1 MKHHRAYGARAALLA
16 VLTATACSDRS
27 PTGAGPDGPNPGGE
41 PGGPTMI
48 IAALTCTADRA
59 TGSIACTPASPELGA
74 ASGLIIGNQGV
85 HVQLTSSNV
94 NYNSGTGQFTF
105 DATLQNLIEQ
115 PLGTTDGTT
124 LDPSGIRVFFS
135 DMPTVIEGTGS
146 ATPVPDGFA
155 TFTAADQPYYNYPYL
170 LQQGDVSPA
179 ETWTFIVPPSAD
191 RFIFTVLVSAPVQ
204 FPTGYITL
212 NGELPGYDYGN
223 LHPSTPVGLTA
234 VIKNAV
240 GTVVAGTV
248 TFGTTDPNCAQVN
261 GAGTV
266 TGIRAAS
273 CAVTASATVPVLGTL
288 NGEILF
294 DVTGT
299 GRTWNGS
306 VSPDWSNGANWNGGY
321 TPAAVDSAIIPTGVP
336 NFPTLVAPTS
346 IGGVDVA
353 DGATLQLGAFDL
365 TASANVATGP
375 TAGSGILATSGVLVL
390 AGIGENAM
398 GRVPSVRVT
407 GDYTLNGDLN
417 VVAPGRVLGGL
428 LRNGG
433 YLLRAVTQ

>member
-1 MKHHRAYGARAALLA
+1 MKHPRAYGARAALLA
-16 VLTATACSDRS
+16 VLTATACTDRS
-27 PTGAGPDGPNPGGE
+27 PTGAAPGEANPGGE
-41 PGGPTMI
+41 PGGPTMV

-59 TGSIACTPASPELGA
+59 TGSLACAQASPEVGA

-115 PLGTTDGTT
+115 PLGTTDGVT
-124 LDPSGIRVFFS
+124 LDPSGIRIFFS
-135 DMPTVIEGTGS
+135 DLPTVIEGSGT
-146 ATPVPDGFA
+146 ATPLPDGFA
-155 TFTAADQPYYNYPYL
+155 FFTAAAQPYYNYPYL
-170 LQQGDVSPA
+170 LDQGEVSPA
-179 ETWTFIVPPSAD
+179 ETWTFIVPPTAN
-191 RFIFTVLVSAPVQ
+191 RFVFTVLVSAPVQ

-223 LHPSTPVGLTA
+223 LHPSMPVALTA

-240 GTVVAGTV
+240 GAVVPGTV
-248 TFGTTDPNCAQVN
+248 TFGTTDPACAQVN
-261 GAGTV
+261 GTGTV
-266 TGIRAAS
+266 TGVRAAS
-273 CAVTASATVPVLGTL
+273 CAVTASATVPDLGTL
-288 NGEILF
+288 NGQILF

-306 VSPDWSNGANWNGGY
+306 VSTDWSNGTNWSGGY
-321 TPAAVDSAIIPTGVP
+321 APAAVDTAIVPTGVP
-336 NFPTLVAPTS
+336 NFPALVANTS

-353 DGATLQLGAFDL
+353 DGATLSLSTFDL
-365 TASANVATGP
+365 TASANVFTGP
-375 TAGSGILATSGVLVL
+375 TAGSGIVATTGVLEL
-390 AGIGENAM
+390 AGIAQSTR

-407 GDYTLNGDLN
+407 GTYSLNGDLT

-428 LRNGG
+428 LRNAG
-433 YLLRAVTQ
+433 YLLRTQ